1 MLAINVLLG
10 ILLILI
16 AINDILFYR
25 IEDELI
31 VALLCTFLV
40 FACWRDPN
48 NVSLYPLLYAVIFFF
63 IGAVCNAFG
72 MIGGGDVKMMS
83 ALLLFDPDMTELIFV
98 MSISGLVVGAIYY
111 FFGRYISRIRSLL
124 LLSVFSKKECSILYK
139 MLFPSLLYLNREDVA
154 ADDTRSLQM
163 KIPYGVVI
171 SVGNLLVLC
180 R

>member
-1 MLAINVLLG
+1 MFIINSLLVVF
-10 ILLILI
+10 LILI

-25 IEDELI
+25 IEDEFI
-31 VALLCTFLV
+31 VALLCTFILFTCFIDRSTGV
-40 FACWRDPN
+40 W
-48 NVSLYPLLYAVIFFF
+48 SLLYAVIFFF
-63 IGAVCNAFG
+63 VGAICNSLG

-83 ALLLFDPDMTELIFV
+83 TLLLFDPNITDLVFV
-98 MSISGLVVGAIYY
+98 MSVAGLVVGAIYY
-111 FFGRYISRIRSLL
+111 FAGRYISKIRHAL

-139 MLFPSLLYLNREDVA
+139 MLFPSLLYLNRDDVV
-154 ADDTRSLQM
+154 ADDPRGLKM